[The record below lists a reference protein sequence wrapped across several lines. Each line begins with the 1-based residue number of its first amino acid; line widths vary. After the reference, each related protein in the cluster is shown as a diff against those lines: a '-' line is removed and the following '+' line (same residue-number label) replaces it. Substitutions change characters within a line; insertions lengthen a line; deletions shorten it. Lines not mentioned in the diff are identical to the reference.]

1 MRSALAIA
9 LAISM
14 STAGTAVWAQNAQAP
29 APAPAVTKAKCDNP
43 NALGVERVVQIDTT
57 GGPGFG
63 FEHFKAY
70 DFLRDHEIVLTFD
83 DGPWPGNT
91 EHVLK
96 ALADNCTKALFF
108 PIGKHAGYHP
118 EILKQVAAAG
128 HTIGSH
134 TWSHK
139 DLSKLS
145 DDEAKAEIEKGIAAV
160 SIALG
165 NQPVGPFFRFPALRH
180 PPEMVKYV
188 GTRNI
193 GIFSTDMDSFDF
205 KMRRPEQVIASVMKK
220 LEKHGKGIIL
230 MHDFQHAT
238 SEAVPELFKKLKAG
252 GYKVVQVVGK
262 TPVEPLPEYKE
273 IVLKEMGGGLDEA
286 RPMSSVIQTIQ
297 GN

>member
-1 MRSALAIA
+1 
-9 LAISM
+9 M
-14 STAGTAVWAQNAQAP
+14 STAGAAVWAENAPAAAPAPAAAAAP
-29 APAPAVTKAKCDNP
+29 APAPVATKAKCDNP

-70 DFLRDHEIVLTFD
+70 DFLRDKEIVLTFD

-91 EHVLK
+91 PAVLK
-96 ALADNCTKALFF
+96 ALADQCTKALFF
-108 PIGKHAGYHP
+108 PIGKHAGWHP

-139 DLSKLS
+139 DLSKLTPE
-145 DDEAKAEIEKGIAAV
+145 EAKNEIEMGIAAV

-180 PPEMVKYV
+180 PPEMVKYL
-188 GTRNI
+188 GERNV

-205 KMRRPEQVIASVMKK
+205 KMRKPDQVIKSVMAK

-238 SEAVPELFKKLKAG
+238 AEAAPELFKQLKAG

-262 TPVEPLPEYKE
+262 TPIEPQKEYVA